1 MVVIRGALYERVS
14 NIQMEAFK
22 NKLEKLRDS
31 LDEAINSTDLS
42 ESTKVLSKQF
52 GDDFPII
59 EQKETAEN
67 FGTRAIISDYPSA

>member
-1 MVVIRGALYERVS
+1 
-14 NIQMEAFK
+14 MEAFK

-67 FGTRAIISDYPSA
+67 FRTRAIISDYPSA